1 MVSCL
6 YSLMD
11 LVWQEVQKKAT
22 IMPAPKRDVSSQ
34 LRSNIGA
41 KVGNVREKAWQ

>member
-11 LVWQEVQKKAT
+11 LVWQKVQKKT
-22 IMPAPKRDVSSQ
+22 IIMLTPERGVRSW
-34 LRSNIGA
+34 LRFHIGA
-41 KVGNVREKAWQ
+41 RMGNVGEKAWQ